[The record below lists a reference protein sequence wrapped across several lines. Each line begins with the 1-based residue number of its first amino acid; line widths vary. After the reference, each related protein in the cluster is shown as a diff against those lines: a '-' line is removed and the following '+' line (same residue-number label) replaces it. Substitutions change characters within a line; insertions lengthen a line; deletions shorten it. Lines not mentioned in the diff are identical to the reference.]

1 MGCFQSKETEND
13 NVVTENMLY
22 DNQSDV
28 SESISWK
35 DTKPFI
41 VPISRGRVI
50 KVYDGDTITIANT
63 LPIHNCNDIF
73 RFSVRLNGIDCP
85 EIRGKS
91 DEEKQAAQLSKTV
104 LYDLVMNKVVEL
116 KNVSTEKYGRLLAD
130 VYIGEIHVNSW
141 MIDNNYAIPY
151 DGKTKTKFE
160 DIEL

>member
-1 MGCFQSKETEND
+1 MGCFNSKYTESD
-13 NVVTENMLY
+13 ATVTQNILYNNQCTLAEN
-22 DNQSDV
+22 
-28 SESISWK
+28 ISWK
-35 DTKPFI
+35 DTKPFV
-41 VPISRGRVI
+41 VPVSSGRVI
-50 KVYDGDTITIANT
+50 KVYDGDTITVANT
-63 LPIHNCNDIF
+63 LPIQNCNDIF

-91 DEEKQAAQLSKTV
+91 DEEKKAAQLSKTV
-104 LYDLVMNKVVEL
+104 LSDLVMNKIVQL

-160 DIEL
+160 NIEL